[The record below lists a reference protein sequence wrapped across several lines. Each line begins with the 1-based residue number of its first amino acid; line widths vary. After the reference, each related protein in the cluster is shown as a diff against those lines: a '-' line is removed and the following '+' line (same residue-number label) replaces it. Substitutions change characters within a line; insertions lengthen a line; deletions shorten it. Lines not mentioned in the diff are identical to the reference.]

1 MDVPHNSYMTLCIFS
16 KDFKMLGD
24 SLVTSKHVNKREKN
38 MRLKVVMVDVSLALL
53 IIISGCKPDKMEIEV
68 YTSDIQ
74 KASSEGVVELPL
86 TATFSMIGED
96 TEGVLPKAK
105 AVAKRY
111 LNDKA
116 EFKFSKGDWGDV
128 MVIKCTVPMGTAAAL
143 KTYLA
148 KHHRPLALTIDKS
161 TITLDKTEHL
171 ERLSQDLSG
180 INMMLDADL
189 PAKSTMI
196 RFVGDLEKGPEIMA
210 IAVFSDNK
218 PELIFHQA
226 VERRQNVEIDYRG
239 GDGSVYSG
247 LPPQFAFKL

>member
-1 MDVPHNSYMTLCIFS
+1 MTLCIFS
-16 KDFKMLGD
+16 KDFNILGD
-24 SLVTSKHVNKREKN
+24 SLVKPKYVNKREKN
-38 MRLKVVMVDVSLALL
+38 MRLKIFMVVFILALL
-53 IIISGCKPDKMEIEV
+53 FIMSGCKPAKMEIEV

-74 KASSEGVVELPL
+74 KASSEGVVKLPL
-86 TATFSMIGED
+86 TATFNMMGED

-161 TITLDKTEHL
+161 TITLNETEHL

-180 INMMLDADL
+180 INMMLGAEL
-189 PAKSTMI
+189 PANSTMI

-218 PELIFHQA
+218 PELIFRQA
-226 VERRQNVEIDYRG
+226 VDRRQNVEIDYRG
-239 GDGSVYSG
+239 GDGSIYSE
-247 LPPQFAFKL
+247 LPPQFAFKF